1 MVISAMNS
9 AALRTDTAARGEET
23 ILLLEQDIM
32 TRAFLG
38 DYLRSC
44 GYRVLEARSAAE
56 ALTILQESPEQI
68 RVVLSDAENG
78 FQLSGWVKANRP
90 KIKVILAANP
100 ERASQAAADLC
111 DAGPH
116 GKRPYDPQL
125 LVQRIRSHLAK
136 GGQ

>member
-1 MVISAMNS
+1 MNS
-9 AALRTDTAARGEET
+9 AALRTDPHARGEET
-23 ILLLEQDIM
+23 ILVLEREVL
-32 TRAFLG
+32 TRAFLA

-44 GYRVLEARSAAE
+44 GYRVVEARSAAE
-56 ALTILQESPEQI
+56 ALTILQESSQPI

-78 FQLSGWVKANRP
+78 FKLSGWVKANRP
-90 KIKVILAANP
+90 KTKVILAANA

-136 GGQ
+136 SGD

>member
-1 MVISAMNS
+1 MNS
-9 AALRTDTAARGEET
+9 AALRSHISGRGEET
-23 ILLLEQDIM
+23 ILVLERDVL
-32 TRAFLG
+32 TRAFIS

-56 ALTILQESPEQI
+56 ALTILQESSEPI
-68 RVVLSDAENG
+68 RVVLGDAENG
-78 FQLSGWVKANRP
+78 FKLSGWVKANRP
-90 KIKVILAANP
+90 KIKVILTANA

-125 LVQRIRSHLAK
+125 LIQRIRSHLQEGAD
-136 GGQ
+136 

>member
-1 MVISAMNS
+1 MNS
-9 AALRTDTAARGEET
+9 AALRSHISGRGEET
-23 ILLLEQDIM
+23 ILVLERDVL
-32 TRAFLG
+32 TRAFIS

-56 ALTILQESPEQI
+56 ALTILQESSEPI
-68 RVVLSDAENG
+68 RVVLDDAENG
-78 FQLSGWVKANRP
+78 FKLSGWVKANRP
-90 KIKVILAANP
+90 KIKVILTANA

-125 LVQRIRSHLAK
+125 LIQRIRSHLQEGAD
-136 GGQ
+136 